1 MNLSRGFIVVS
12 VHESFRDAPDCA
24 APLFQCNTVI
34 NIIIIMKTKTIQ
46 NVSTEGYKSPALN
59 IMAFV
64 SEGVLCI
71 SGEDAYGDFGKA
83 GADGIYEPG
92 EDY

>member
-12 VHESFRDAPDCA
+12 VPESFRDAPDCV
-24 APLFQCNTVI
+24 APLFPYNTVI

-59 IMAFV
+59 TLLLA
-64 SEGVLCI
+64 SEGVLCDSVNKTSI
-71 SGEDAYGDFGKA
+71 DDWNEVDTGLEC
-83 GADGIYEPG
+83 
-92 EDY
+92 